1 VLYVPLLGATGSTW
15 LLAALVAVALAATA
29 IPPR

>member
-1 VLYVPLLGATGSTW
+1 VPLLGAVGAVW